1 MLYDAKQKFLCYN
14 DEKRQINGI
23 IRMTHVANQ
32 ITPTEEEIALD
43 ALDHKIIAVL
53 QENARQT
60 NAEVAAQVGSS
71 EPTVRRRVDRLL
83 EHQVIKIVA
92 VAPPFSLGYHIVAI
106 LGIQIDHSFLDEIQ
120 EALLAMPE
128 IRFAGVTLGS
138 YDVVT
143 EVWFRSNK
151 ELLAFLHERL
161 SKIPGIQR
169 IESLQVA
176 KMIKYAYD
184 WGVQPSA

>member
-1 MLYDAKQKFLCYN
+1 M
-14 DEKRQINGI
+14 E
-23 IRMTHVANQ
+23 HVTRGD
-32 ITPTEEEIALD
+32 ISGEPTILLD

-53 QENARQT
+53 QENARLT
-60 NAEVAAQVGSS
+60 NAEVAGQVGSS

-83 EHQVIKIVA
+83 QNQIIKIVA

-106 LGIQIDHSFLDEIQ
+106 LGLQIDHSRLDEIQ

-143 EVWFRSNK
+143 EVWFHSNK

-161 SKIPGIQR
+161 SKIAGIQR

-184 WGVQPSA
+184 WGVQPSARE